1 MVYFNY
7 VVENYEM
14 ILELIGLLV
23 VLGISVHVSERI
35 KRLTLA
41 VVILMFV
48 ESGCFHV
55 ERWTQSFEQLSMLRP
70 MLTAAIYS
78 LHPVILV
85 LIMQIT
91 VSERLPART
100 LLRLLIPELISVPLY
115 FTSQWTHLIFW
126 YRQDNHYVT
135 GPGPLSYWPYAIF
148 FLYSLLFLIHNLR
161 FFKRYSGKSRLST
174 VFIVCAPLLG
184 VLYYKL
190 YSIDK
195 DYSALFTAALLLYY
209 IFVYIHMAKIDP
221 LTSLLNRQ
229 SYYQDMQLGEKSIT
243 GVVSV
248 DMNELKY
255 LNDNF
260 GHEAGD
266 KALKTISAILH
277 ERCGRGG
284 IAYRIG
290 GDEFMILYTGTGE
303 KDITAAIDD
312 MRAGLSETPYTCAF
326 GLAMVKPGSTIH
338 EALVEADA
346 QMYADKAKLKAEMI
360 ANGTPL
366 HMRD

>member
-55 ERWTQSFEQLSMLRP
+55 ERWTQGFEQLSLLRP
-70 MLTAAIYS
+70 MLTASIYS
-78 LHPVILV
+78 LYPVILV

-91 VSERLPART
+91 VSEPLPART
-100 LLRLLIPELISVPLY
+100 LLRLLIPELVSVPLY

-126 YRQDNHYVT
+126 YRPDNHYVG
-135 GPGPLSYWPYAIF
+135 GPGLMSLWPYAIF
-148 FLYSLLFLIHNLR
+148 FLYSLLFLLHNLR
-161 FFKRYSGKSRLST
+161 FFKSYSGKSRLSS

-209 IFVYIHMAKIDP
+209 IFVYIHMSKIDP
-221 LTSLLNRQ
+221 LTALLNRQ
-229 SYYQDMQLGEKSIT
+229 SYYQDVQLGAKTIT

-266 KALKTISAILH
+266 TALKTISAVLLQDH
-277 ERCGRGG
+277 GRGG
-284 IAYRIG
+284 VPYRIG
-290 GDEFMILYTGTGE
+290 GDEFMILYSGVSRPE
-303 KDITAAIDD
+303 IAASVEQ
-312 MRAGLSETPYTCAF
+312 MRRKLAETPYTCAF
-326 GLAMVKPGSTIH
+326 GLAMVKPGGTIH

-346 QMYADKAKLKAEMI
+346 EMYADKAALKAERL
-360 ANGTPL
+360 AQGRPL